1 MFNFKTV
8 SKLIRQKRRSLN
20 LTIEELAKKAN
31 VSVSLVS
38 RIEREDVTNISIKK
52 LNDLAEALNLKV
64 TDFFTNPELTGVYT
78 LSLLKYLEKLPEYK
92 REQFCQALLKMI
104 NL

>member
-38 RIEREDVTNISIKK
+38 RIEREDVTNISINK
-52 LNDLAEALNLKV
+52 LNDLAAALDLKV
-64 TDFFTNPELTGVYT
+64 TDFFINPELTGVYT
-78 LSLLKYLEKLPEYK
+78 LSLLKYLEKLPENK

-104 NL
+104 NI